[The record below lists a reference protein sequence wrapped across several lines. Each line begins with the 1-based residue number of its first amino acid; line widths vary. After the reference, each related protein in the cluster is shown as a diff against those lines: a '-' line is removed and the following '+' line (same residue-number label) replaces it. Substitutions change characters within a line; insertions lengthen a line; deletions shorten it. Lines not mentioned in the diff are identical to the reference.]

1 MTIWLAVIAGA
12 VLGYVLASGDFC
24 FHATWRRLVSEP
36 IDRSLARSYVVFLI
50 VATPIV
56 QLLDRTGVIDPYVPP
71 FTPAAAIVGGL
82 IFGGGMVIAQTCVS
96 GMFYKLGTGMVGMV
110 VAIAGW
116 AVGDIITWQGPLEGL
131 RTSLTD
137 DVISTTADDGT
148 IEAATVVSSLGLIG
162 VVVLVAVALG
172 AGWWVRQRPPD
183 TLRPRGVIVNNR
195 WVLGAATAAAIVLG
209 WLLVAWHGGDYSFGT
224 SGVPNQ
230 VYDALTG
237 DGGGSMW
244 IPLGLVS
251 LVPGAVLAAATRQKW
266 WLRGESG
273 VRFAQLG
280 VGGVIMGVG
289 AAIAGGCNLG
299 HSMVGVPLLS
309 VGSIVTTVAI
319 IAGVFAA
326 AQVADRLR

>member
-1 MTIWLAVIAGA
+1 MTIWLAVIAGT

-24 FHATWRRLVSEP
+24 FHSTWRRLVSEP
-36 IDRSLARSYVVFLI
+36 IDPSPARAYVVFLI
-50 VATPIV
+50 VATPLV

-82 IFGGGMVIAQTCVS
+82 IFGGGMVVAQTCVS
-96 GMFYKLGTGMVGMV
+96 GMVYKLGTGMVGMV

-116 AVGDIITWQGPLEGL
+116 AVGDIITWQGPLQGL
-131 RTSLTD
+131 RSSLTEN
-137 DVISTTADDGT
+137 VISTTGDDGSS
-148 IEAATVVSSLGLIG
+148 EAATVVSSLGFIG
-162 VVVLVAVALG
+162 VVVLVALGAG
-172 AGWWVRQRPPD
+172 AGWWIHRRPP
-183 TLRPRGVIVNNR
+183 TTVRPGGVIVNNR
-195 WVLGAATAAAIVLG
+195 WALGAATAAAVVLG

-230 VYDALTG
+230 IYNAVTG
-237 DGGGSMW
+237 DEGGSMW
-244 IPLGLVS
+244 IPLSLVS
-251 LVPGAVLAAATRQKW
+251 LVPGAVVAAATRQKW

-273 VRFAQLG
+273 ARYAQLG
-280 VGGVIMGVG
+280 VGGMIMGVG

-326 AQVADRLR
+326 ARAADRLG